1 MKHIISLS
9 YSSYGTSGDEIYDF
23 DGEEIRISQY
33 NLGFNFELA
42 ASLIKEYDGRVDA
55 FSLNGIPPIINSK
68 EITFM
73 HPEIQ
78 KLASYAKV
86 TPLFDGSLI
95 KKTYLPWAL
104 RKFHYKNPKFFAS
117 KKISIYSGAFN
128 YSLLDDLTSFGSKIK
143 LGDPYFYLGVP
154 KLLRSKAQLTRF
166 AKFLTPVFKKMKIKH
181 SKLGRFTD
189 LPNSFKPFLYSDY
202 FMGNASTFHL
212 LDLSHLEGKTVIV
225 DFLSASLEEK
235 FKAVGVENCLVCMP
249 KLMEHEHLSFSLIEA
264 LIYSCYSDDDRLTD
278 QIIIGW
284 MESRERKDE
293 LVHLIDLKKCNRE
306 KNRDSLLESKT
317 EGTTKFAFIVHPL
330 SKKHLFRHPLLKPLL
345 PISRPLLPIA
355 EEVISAFPGFYWGK
369 MKGIRS
375 EKNGREVEGLIY
387 MMTETPKK
395 LMEKDVDKVYRRLI
409 RFCYQAHDKG
419 AKIIGLGAYTKIVGD
434 AGVSV
439 NERSPIP
446 VTTGNS
452 LSACATLWAA
462 KFALERLNLVDKV
475 DGRYKGRVMV
485 VGATGSIGAV
495 SAKILAQNWDEIV
508 LVAPRAYKILE
519 LKEEIEEIDSEVKI
533 HVSTDPDDY
542 SSSCDLIITTTSA
555 QGKKILD
562 IDKVKSGAIICDV
575 SRPFDIS
582 EEDALS
588 RPDVMVIASGEVM
601 LPGPVDFKVDLGL
614 EGNIVYACLAET
626 ALLAMD
632 GTFESFTLSRVI
644 SYEKVLEIDRMASEH
659 GVKLSCIMG
668 HNGFIGDDEF
678 DLCREH
684 VKRKLEVK

>member
-23 DGEEIRISQY
+23 EGEKIRISQY
-33 NLGFNFELA
+33 NIDFDFELA
-42 ASLIKEYDGRVDA
+42 ASIIKEYDGRVDA
-55 FSLNGIPPIINSK
+55 FSLNGIPPNINSK
-68 EITFM
+68 KINFI

-78 KLASYAKV
+78 KLIALAKV
-86 TPLFDGSLI
+86 SPIFDGSLI

-104 RKFHYKNPKFFAS
+104 RQFYYKHPKFFAT

-128 YSLLDDLTSFGSKIK
+128 YHLLEDLSSFGSKLK
-143 LGDPYFYLGVP
+143 LGDAYFYLGLP
-154 KLLRSKAQLTRF
+154 KLLYSKSQLETF
-166 AKFLTPVFKKMKIKH
+166 TKTLTPIFKRMKIKK
-181 SKLGRFTD
+181 SKLNGFTHV
-189 LPNSFKPFLYSDY
+189 PKSFFDFFKSDY
-202 FMGNASTFHL
+202 FMGNESTFKLLNLEHL
-212 LDLSHLEGKTVIV
+212 KNKTVIV
-225 DFLSASLEEK
+225 DFLSDELRRK
-235 FKAVGVENCLVCMP
+235 FEDAGVNECLVCVP
-249 KLMEHEHLSFSLIEA
+249 NLMKHEHMSFSLLEA
-264 LIYSCYSDDDRLTD
+264 LLHCCASQDARLTD
-278 QIIIGW
+278 QTIIEW
-284 MESRERKDE
+284 MEKKQDLIKTIKFDQAVIEDTGE
-293 LVHLIDLKKCNRE
+293 L
-306 KNRDSLLESKT
+306 
-317 EGTTKFAFIVHPL
+317 TKFAFIVHPL
-330 SKKHLFRHPLLKPLL
+330 SKKHLFRHPLLKPLI
-345 PISRPLLPIA
+345 PISKPFLPLA
-355 EEVISAFPGFYWGK
+355 EEVASILPGFYWGK

-387 MMTETPKK
+387 MMTETPKM

-409 RFCYQAHDKG
+409 RFCYQAADQG

-439 NERSPIP
+439 NEQSPIP

-462 KFALERLNLVDKV
+462 KFALDRLGLVHKDKE
-475 DGRYKGRVMV
+475 DGRYQGRVMV

-495 SAKILAQNWDEIV
+495 SAKILAQSWKEII
-508 LVAPRAYKILE
+508 LVAPRAYKILD
-519 LKEEIEEIDSEVKI
+519 LKKEIEAIDSDVQVE
-533 HVSTDPDDY
+533 VSTDPDLF
-542 SSSCDLIITTTSA
+542 SHTCDLIITTTSA
-555 QGKKILD
+555 QGKKVLD
-562 IDKVKSGAIICDV
+562 IDKVKPGAIICDV

-601 LPGPVDFKVDLGL
+601 LPGPVNFKVDLGL

-632 GTFESFTLSRVI
+632 GKFESFTLSRTI
-644 SYEKVLEIDRMASEH
+644 SYEKVLEIDRMAYEH
-659 GVKLSCIMG
+659 GVQLSCIMG

-684 VKRKLEVK
+684 ALNRLKQGDSL